1 MPQNWSPGGGFS
13 FFIIFS
19 IIANVTIFSQVK
31 LGHPTPRQHASWS
44 TQFSSSCLLSS
55 RSSVRMLDTWFIY
68 YMKEYQIHI
77 DCILIIIFKL
87 ISEYT
92 SGMIIHYSSR
102 IERRRDLGGL
112 CSHNTLCSAVQVVSI
127 SNIIMI
133 K

>member
-1 MPQNWSPGGGFS
+1 
-13 FFIIFS
+13 
-19 IIANVTIFSQVK
+19 
-31 LGHPTPRQHASWS
+31 
-44 TQFSSSCLLSS
+44 
-55 RSSVRMLDTWFIY
+55 
-68 YMKEYQIHI
+68 MKEYQIHI

-112 CSHNTLCSAVQVVSI
+112 CSHNTLCSAVQVDININKLIFPLMITINICSHNMLCSALQVVSI
-127 SNIIMI
+127 SNISMI